1 MRRRVLA
8 SKLRWKNRRKEEKKK
23 RRKQKIKKNKNKN
36 KNTHK
41 YQKLKICSIA
51 SKQTSKFSNK
61 QKFEKKK
68 SG

>member
-51 SKQTSKFSNK
+51 SKQTSKFQINK
-61 QKFEKKK
+61 NLKKKK